1 MSEKG
6 NLTYRLFEHIFGE
19 NREMLERLAFFY
31 VGSREDAQDIV
42 SQSFLHL
49 WEKREDILED
59 RILPYL
65 FTTVKNA
72 CLDYRRKASAHKL
85 THEHIQRQERAMM
98 EIYTSTIESRDP
110 VALFTD
116 EILSIYKETLLALP
130 PQEREVW
137 LRNRIDGLTY
147 KEISTALGIPYKRVD
162 KDMQKVMKKLKAALS
177 EYLSLILILSS
188 MGLQL

>member
-1 MSEKG
+1 MSDKS
-6 NLTYRLFEHIFGE
+6 NLTYRLFEHVFGE

-31 VGSREDAQDIV
+31 VGSREDAEDIV

-49 WEKREDILED
+49 WEKREEILED

-72 CLDYRRKASAHKL
+72 CLDYRRKANVHKQ
-85 THEHIQRQERAMM
+85 THEQLQRQERSMM

-116 EILSIYKETLLALP
+116 EILSIYKETLLSLP

-137 LRNRIDGLTY
+137 LRNRIDGLTS
-147 KEISTALGIPYKRVD
+147 KEIATALGSTYKRVD
-162 KDMQKVMKKLKAALS
+162 KNMQKVMKKLKAALS
-177 EYLSLILILSS
+177 EYLSLILLLTS

>member
-6 NLTYRLFEHIFGE
+6 NVTYRLIEHIFGE
-19 NREMLERLAFFY
+19 NRDMLERLAYFY

-42 SQSFLHL
+42 SQSFMHL
-49 WEKREDILED
+49 WEKRAELLED

-72 CLDYRRKASAHKL
+72 CLDFRRKASIHKQ
-85 THEHIQRQERAMM
+85 THDQLQRQERSMM
-98 EIYTSTIESRDP
+98 EIYTSTIES
-110 VALFTD
+110 
-116 EILSIYKETLLALP
+116 
-130 PQEREVW
+130 EVW

-147 KEISTALGIPYKRVD
+147 KEIATALGITYKRVD

-177 EYLSLILILSS
+177 EYLSLFLILSS
-188 MGLQL
+188 MGMQL

>member
-1 MSEKG
+1 MSDKS
-6 NLTYRLFEHIFGE
+6 NLTYRLFEHVFGE
-19 NREMLERLAFFY
+19 NREMLERLAYFY
-31 VGSREDAQDIV
+31 VGSREDAEDIV
-42 SQSFLHL
+42 SQSFLNL

-72 CLDYRRKASAHKL
+72 CLDYRRKESVHKQ
-85 THEHIQRQERAMM
+85 THEQLQRQERSMM

-147 KEISTALGIPYKRVD
+147 KRVD
-162 KDMQKVMKKLKAALS
+162 KNMQKVMKKLKAALS
-177 EYLSLILILSS
+177 EYLSLILFLAS

>member
-1 MSEKG
+1 MTEKES
-6 NLTYRLFEHIFGE
+6 LTYRLFEHVFGQ
-19 NREMLERLAFFY
+19 NREMLERLAYFY

-72 CLDYRRKASAHKL
+72 CLDYRRKAGVQHQV
-85 THEHIQRQERAMM
+85 HEHLQRQERSMM
-98 EIYTSTIESRDP
+98 EIYTATIESRDP

-116 EILSIYKETLLALP
+116 EILSIYKETLLSLP
-130 PQEREVW
+130 PEEREVW
-137 LRNRIDGLTY
+137 LRNRIDGLSY
-147 KEISTALGIPYKRVD
+147 KEIATIMGISYKRVD
-162 KDMQKVMKKLKAALS
+162 KNMQKVAKKLKEALS
-177 EYLSLILILSS
+177 EYLSLILFLSS
-188 MGLQL
+188 MGMTL

>member
-1 MSEKG
+1 MSDKS
-6 NLTYRLFEHIFGE
+6 NLTYRLFEHVFGE
-19 NREMLERLAFFY
+19 NREMLERLAYFY
-31 VGSREDAQDIV
+31 VGSREDAEDIV
-42 SQSFLHL
+42 SQSFLNL

-72 CLDYRRKASAHKL
+72 CLDYRRKESVHKQ
-85 THEHIQRQERAMM
+85 THDMM

-147 KEISTALGIPYKRVD
+147 KEIATALGITYKRVD
-162 KDMQKVMKKLKAALS
+162 KNMQKVMKKLKAALS
-177 EYLSLILILSS
+177 EYLSLILLLTS

>member
-6 NLTYRLFEHIFGE
+6 NVTYRLIEHIFGE
-19 NREMLERLAFFY
+19 NRDMLERLAYFY

-42 SQSFLHL
+42 SQSFMHL
-49 WEKREDILED
+49 WEKRAEILED

-72 CLDYRRKASAHKL
+72 CLDFRRKASIHKQ
-85 THEHIQRQERAMM
+85 THDQLQRQERSMM

-110 VALFTD
+110 VDLFTD
-116 EILSIYKETLLALP
+116 EILSIYKETLLNLP

-147 KEISTALGIPYKRVD
+147 KEIAAALGITYKRVD

-177 EYLSLILILSS
+177 EYLSLFLILSS
-188 MGLQL
+188 MGMQL